1 MIENMSVGEHFNT
14 SDHQVVR
21 WGIVMEQTQEVKAY
35 VERPNFFKADY
46 DLVRNKLKEKNLE
59 SAVRGMEV
67 NEAWKKFNGIMR
79 EIIENHI
86 PNYKRTNK
94 RRPWVTREV
103 PKKRRAKHKAW
114 KKCCK
119 LKEEIRNGLSCEN
132 EARLEN
138 LNRNYVK
145 KRNSCNDAN
154 MATIKNF
161 EQKLSRNV
169 KEDSKSF
176 YSYVRSKQKRKERVG
191 QLKKMMKM
199 KKLFWTMRKL
209 IYT

>member
-1 MIENMSVGEHFNT
+1 MRPPEPDPLPPPCGRHKWMAPCQMGS
-14 SDHQVVR
+14 
-21 WGIVMEQTQEVKAY
+21 WGLVMEQTQEVNAY
-35 VERPNFFKADY
+35 VKRPNFYKADY

-59 SAVRGMEV
+59 SAIRGMNV
-67 NEAWKKFNGIMR
+67 NDAWKKFNGIMW
-79 EIIENHI
+79 EIIEKNI

-103 PKKRRAKHKAW
+103 QKKRRAKNKAW
-114 KKCCK
+114 KKFRK
-119 LKEEIRNGLSCEN
+119 LKEEIRLSCEN

-154 MATIKNF
+154 RAAIKNF

-176 YSYVRSKQKRKERVG
+176 YNYVRSKQKRKERVG
-191 QLKKMMKM
+191 PLKKDVGNEEV
-199 KKLFWTMRKL
+199 
-209 IYT
+209 IVD